1 MAKNVTQKL
10 IESHLVEDR
19 MTPGKE
25 IGFQTD
31 QTLTH
36 DATGTP
42 VMLEYEALGIPRV
55 RAEFSAQ
62 YGDNKRVQ
70 KNFKNSDLC
79 QNRSRDGP
87 IDFHCHHG
95 IHSQAATQQML
106 HEGLGHVYISK
117 VESRPSTE
125 LLN

>member
-1 MAKNVTQKL
+1 MSQFKQ
-10 IESHLVEDR
+10 VED
-19 MTPGKE
+19 GIF
-25 IGFQTD
+25 IGPQPTEQD
-31 QTLTH
+31 IEEVRQQ
-36 DATGTP
+36 
-42 VMLEYEALGIPRV
+42 GIRTVIDFRLP
-55 RAEFSAQ
+55 
-62 YGDNKRVQ
+62 
-70 KNFKNSDLC
+70 SDLC